1 MASIT
6 TTVLA
11 TLAALSSAAALPGS
25 SSHAPKFPSASISLY
40 NRLFCAA
47 DSLIAG
53 TPFDLKAG
61 TCRNSPSNTTYISAN
76 ICLSDAVPWGY
87 ECKVIL
93 YSDTDCAGAG
103 TATAPLVQ
111 GQEACYLKLTASAL
125 NQGTVGG
132 QSVGLVC
139 PQLADGSTV
148 A

>member
-1 MASIT
+1 MTA
-6 TTVLA
+6 TVLA
-11 TLAALSSAAALPGS
+11 TLALLSSATAHPGGAYK
-25 SSHAPKFPSASISLY
+25 APKFPSASISLY
-40 NRLFCAA
+40 DQLFCAGS
-47 DSLIAG
+47 SLIVG
-53 TPFDLKAG
+53 TPFNLKAG
-61 TCRNSPSNTTYISAN
+61 TCQNSPSNTTYISAN

-111 GQEACYLKLTASAL
+111 GREACYLKLTASAL